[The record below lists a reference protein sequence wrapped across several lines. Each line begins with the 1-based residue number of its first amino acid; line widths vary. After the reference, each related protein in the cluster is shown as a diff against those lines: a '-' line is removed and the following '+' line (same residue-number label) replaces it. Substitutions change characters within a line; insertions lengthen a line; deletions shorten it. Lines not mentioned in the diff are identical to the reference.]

1 MGVVREGGLEVELVE
16 VDGGQEENAGAGGD
30 EGVAEDDIP
39 VGEIVEQAPVIP
51 LLSFYQKIIK
61 LHREFTCLGLI
72 LSLAV
77 IYQVSDHKYKVEDV
91 RHRESTEIKPSRSL
105 EFSWRAS

>member
-39 VGEIVEQAPVIP
+39 VGEIVEQAPVVP

-61 LHREFTCLGLI
+61 LHREVNCLGLI
-72 LSLAV
+72 LFLAG
-77 IYQVSDHKYKVEDV
+77 IYQVSDHE
-91 RHRESTEIKPSRSL
+91 
-105 EFSWRAS
+105 

>member
-61 LHREFTCLGLI
+61 LHRELTCLGL
-72 LSLAV
+72 LVSLTP
-77 IYQVSDHKYKVEDV
+77 IYQVSDHK
-91 RHRESTEIKPSRSL
+91 
-105 EFSWRAS
+105 